1 MNTIHMGVAY
11 GAETKQRSAQIKRRI
26 KETDE
31 PNNILQEKTS
41 NPTTKTYNDDHE
53 RYTRRKAN
61 AF

>member
-53 RYTRRKAN
+53 KIYS
-61 AF
+61 